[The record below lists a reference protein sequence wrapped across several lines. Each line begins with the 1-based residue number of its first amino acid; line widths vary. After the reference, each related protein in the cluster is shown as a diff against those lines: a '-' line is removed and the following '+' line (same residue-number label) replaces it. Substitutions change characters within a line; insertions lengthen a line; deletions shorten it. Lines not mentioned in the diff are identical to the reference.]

1 MTLIAVLAGIAVVLI
16 GILVFRMHA
25 VLALLA
31 GAVAT
36 ALLTDPDIRR
46 NDIISKTGI
55 SVSGFAFDRTANRW
69 TLAYP
74 TKNAGDGWYDVVL
87 ERDGGLLVWAGTF
100 IPNHSADTPNSG
112 TGRLMFATADH
123 ATMSQEIG
131 DGAWLIPAGKLG
143 EIRSS
148 LKRSLGERLAFGF
161 GRTAGKIGLI
171 IALAAIIGQALLHSG
186 AADRIVRTTFS
197 FTGEKGAPAAF
208 VVSGFVL
215 GIPVFFDTVF
225 YLMIPLGKALY
236 ARTRKNYLT
245 YVLTII
251 CGGTMA
257 HSLVPPTPGP
267 LLVASELGVPIAKMI
282 GYGCTVGLVT
292 AVIGYF
298 YASIVGSRCELIP
311 SDIPDSDVQNEQD
324 KKPAPSFL
332 LALVPILLPLLLI
345 TVASLLN
352 ANDMTSFTGSS
363 ILFTLGDKNIAL
375 LLAATVSLLM
385 LLKWNQSSRPVGEL
399 VSEALLSGA
408 MIILITGT
416 GGAFGSVLQE
426 SGLRGLISDL
436 PPMSVP
442 MLLTIAFLITA
453 AIRTAQGSATVAMI
467 TTVALFADLAGSG
480 TLPCDPVY
488 LALAIGCGSKPLA
501 WMADSGFWVITR
513 MSGMTPEQGLKY
525 VTPMTGFMG
534 AAGLAAT
541 IALATLA
548 PGVE

>member
-16 GILVFRMHA
+16 GILAFRMHA

-36 ALLTDPDIRR
+36 ALLTDGDVRRDDIV
-46 NDIISKTGI
+46 SKSGIPATGF
-55 SVSGFAFDRTANRW
+55 VFDQSTSRW
-69 TLAYP
+69 TLSYP
-74 TKNAGDGWYDVVL
+74 AAQHQEAWYDVVL
-87 ERDGGLLVWAGTF
+87 NGEAGKLTWIGTF
-100 IPNHSADTPNSG
+100 IPDHSLDTDS
-112 TGRLMFATADH
+112 TGAGRVMFATADF
-123 ATMSQEIG
+123 ANTARQDNSQC
-131 DGAWLIPAGKLG
+131 WLLPAGKLG
-143 EIRSS
+143 EIKAA

-171 IALAAIIGQALLHSG
+171 IALAAVIGQALLHSG

-197 FTGEKGAPAAF
+197 FTGEKAAPAAF

-236 ARTRKNYLT
+236 ARTRRNYLT

-267 LLVASELGVPIAKMI
+267 LLVAAELGVPIATMI
-282 GYGCTVGLVT
+282 GYGCLVGLVT
-292 AVIGYF
+292 ATIGYF
-298 YASIVGSRCELIP
+298 YALIIGSRCELIP
-311 SDIPDSDVQNEQD
+311 TDVPESDADDDAER
-324 KKPAPSFL
+324 PAPSFGLSLAPILMPVFFITVSSLLKANDFEPFPGMSLL
-332 LALVPILLPLLLI
+332 LA
-345 TVASLLN
+345 
-352 ANDMTSFTGSS
+352 
-363 ILFTLGDKNIAL
+363 LGDKNIAL
-375 LLAATVSLLM
+375 MLAAALALLM
-385 LLKWNQSSRPVGEL
+385 LVRWNQSEKPVSEL
-399 VSEALLSGA
+399 ISEALTSGA
-408 MIILITGT
+408 MIVLITGA

-426 SGLRGLISDL
+426 SGLRSLISGL

-442 MLLTIAFLITA
+442 MLLTIAFLITC

-467 TTVALFADLAGSG
+467 TSVALFADLATSNA
-480 TLPCDPVY
+480 LPCAPVY

-525 VTPMTGFMG
+525 ITPMTGFMG
-534 AAGLAAT
+534 VAGLGAT
-541 IALATLA
+541 IALAMMA
-548 PGVE
+548 PGI